1 MSIVIPSNAM
11 KPISSV
17 DKFRIEILEREW
29 AVNSFRKNHEHYRTQ
44 WMKVLGLQ
52 PQSDDLKRLGES
64 LRTVMKS
71 LGGDR
76 SNAGVAAAGSAFECM
91 VSWYLNLLLW
101 GTPIIVGKKHN
112 KLPKVFSDI
121 TTVNIDGKKSNSETD
136 LIAFSV
142 PDSEYFVGS
151 STELNQFLERRIKD
165 VDLTIIQTKTNW
177 NDNSQIPM
185 LWNMIYNVAD
195 FRVPNIS
202 IGVNG
207 FTPLSLNELRYA
219 FVTLP
224 SQRDDMLGTYKP
236 SSMAVKRVKTLTGG
250 NFWCC
255 PAKDDVVSALHE
267 FPSRNFSPYI
277 AQTSAGN
284 LWGHVQNNLEEI
296 PTLLDSFLNLNFDE
310 LA

>member
-1 MSIVIPSNAM
+1 M
-11 KPISSV
+11 KPISNV

-29 AVNSFRKNHEHYRTQ
+29 GVTSFRKNHEHYKTQ
-44 WMKVLGLQ
+44 WEKALG
-52 PQSDDLKRLGES
+52 PEPESKDVKRLGEN
-64 LRTVMKS
+64 LRIVMKS

-76 SNAGVAAAGSAFECM
+76 TNAGVAAAGSAFECM

-101 GTPIIVGKKHN
+101 GTPIIVGKKHS

-121 TTVNIDGKKSNSETD
+121 STVNIDGKKSNSETD
-136 LIAFSV
+136 LIAFSI

-151 STELNQFLERRIKD
+151 STELNQHLERRIKN

-185 LWNMIYNVAD
+185 LWNMIYNVAE

-202 IGVNG
+202 IGING

-224 SQRDDMLGTYKP
+224 SQRDDMLSSYKP

-255 PAKDDVVSALHE
+255 PPKDDVVSALHE
-267 FPSRNFSPYI
+267 FPTRNFSRQI
-277 AQTSAGN
+277 SQTSKGN

-296 PTLLDSFLNLNFDE
+296 PSLLDSFLNLNFDE
-310 LA
+310 LT

>member
-1 MSIVIPSNAM
+1 MHGELVLKSSLMGDSN
-11 KPISSV
+11 
-17 DKFRIEILEREW
+17 RRRE
-29 AVNSFRKNHEHYRTQ
+29 
-44 WMKVLGLQ
+44 
-52 PQSDDLKRLGES
+52 
-64 LRTVMKS
+64 
-71 LGGDR
+71 
-76 SNAGVAAAGSAFECM
+76 
-91 VSWYLNLLLW
+91 
-101 GTPIIVGKKHN
+101 KHN

-207 FTPLSLNELRYA
+207 FAPLSLNELRYA

-236 SSMAVKRVKTLTGG
+236 SSMAVAR
-250 NFWCC
+250 
-255 PAKDDVVSALHE
+255 KDT
-267 FPSRNFSPYI
+267 N
-277 AQTSAGN
+277 
-284 LWGHVQNNLEEI
+284 WWK
-296 PTLLDSFLNLNFDE
+296 FLVLSC
-310 LA
+310 

>member
-1 MSIVIPSNAM
+1 M
-11 KPISSV
+11 
-17 DKFRIEILEREW
+17 DE
-29 AVNSFRKNHEHYRTQ
+29 
-44 WMKVLGLQ
+44 VLGLQ

-71 LGGDR
+71 RGDR

-224 SQRDDMLGTYKP
+224 SQRDDMLGT
-236 SSMAVKRVKTLTGG
+236 
-250 NFWCC
+250 
-255 PAKDDVVSALHE
+255 
-267 FPSRNFSPYI
+267 
-277 AQTSAGN
+277 
-284 LWGHVQNNLEEI
+284 
-296 PTLLDSFLNLNFDE
+296 
-310 LA
+310 